1 MLRVQWSA
9 IAVFI
14 ACIAC
19 GPAPTQEH
27 TTLALETEDPR
38 FQIFLEGP
46 LPLTKDAT
54 RRELRLSLLPKIGW
68 HMTPEAPTLLEL
80 SQASGIE
87 LDLPPDI
94 SSDEAVA
101 INEAA
106 ARWDGIERIDSD
118 GSVVYTESAAAAM
131 AELGYRTEGVVFED
145 LTGQARRL
153 NDLYKELA
161 TQEGNNA

>member
-27 TTLALETEDPR
+27 TTRALETEDPR
-38 FQIFLEGP
+38 FQILLEGP

-54 RRELRLSLLPKIGW
+54 GRELRLRLLPKIGW

-80 SQASGIE
+80 SETSGIE
-87 LDLPPDI
+87 LDVPLQRIEDAVH
-94 SSDEAVA
+94 SSE
-101 INEAA
+101 
-106 ARWDGIERIDSD
+106 ERIEFAIAYHSPNGHAPDVSNPHL
-118 GSVVYTESAAAAM
+118 EAR
-131 AELGYRTEGVVFED
+131 LKFGVCRNDNPRCEIVRREFQIP
-145 LTGQARRL
+145 LTPL
-153 NDLYKELA
+153 
-161 TQEGNNA
+161 